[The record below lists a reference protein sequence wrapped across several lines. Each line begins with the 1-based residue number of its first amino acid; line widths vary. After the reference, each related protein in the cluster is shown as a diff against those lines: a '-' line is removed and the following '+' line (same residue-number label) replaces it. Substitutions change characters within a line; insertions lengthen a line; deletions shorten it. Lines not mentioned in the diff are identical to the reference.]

1 MSRDDSLRF
10 REVQRIREP
19 VLWFVVLTVGV
30 LFVVVG
36 LAEPTTLP
44 VRVAFVAA
52 GVGAVALLWGTRLVV
67 EVRPD
72 AVTVRL
78 GLFGPFGSRR
88 VLPAGDI
95 ERVGRHRHR
104 AATTFGRWGVHL
116 GLGDPP
122 VFNVAGDEGVVFRLA
137 DETVVVGT
145 SRPVDLLAAV
155 RGLDAEVTEEE
166 GEDLPFRGRA
176 TSLGSVTGDGF
187 VTRSK
192 E

>member
-1 MSRDDSLRF
+1 MSRDDPLRF

-19 VLWFVVLTVGV
+19 VLWFVVLTVGF

-36 LAEPTTLP
+36 LAEPAMLP
-44 VRVAFVAA
+44 VRVAFVGL

-67 EVRPD
+67 EVHPD
-72 AVTVRL
+72 AVTIRVALL
-78 GLFGPFGSRR
+78 GSFGSRR
-88 VLPAGDI
+88 VLPAADI
-95 ERVGRHRHR
+95 DRVSRHRHR
-104 AATTFGRWGVHL
+104 PATTFGRWGVHL
-116 GLGDPP
+116 GLGDPS

-145 SRPVDLLAAV
+145 TRPADLLAAV
-155 RGLDAEVTEEE
+155 RGIDAEVTADA
-166 GEDLPFRGRA
+166 GDDLPFRGGA